1 VCITVASLVA
11 PVLRPPACLARRIA
25 SVIKSGFIRSSVHH
39 FTSATLRR
47 FHRRRLL
54 HATDFFQAAGFTVR
68 GGVSVFKTL
77 PADKGQDERQ
87 IFKLSRCSRIFESTL
102 INASAGCRVRESKIR
117 LYVAGRRV
125 NVLLASSGCA
135 PHCTRRPAPG
145 VLLLGFR
152 ARQDFHAC
160 SIIWN

>member
-1 VCITVASLVA
+1 MS
-11 PVLRPPACLARRIA
+11 
-25 SVIKSGFIRSSVHH
+25 SERS
-39 FTSATLRR
+39 
-47 FHRRRLL
+47 
-54 HATDFFQAAGFTVR
+54 
-68 GGVSVFKTL
+68 
-77 PADKGQDERQ
+77 
-87 IFKLSRCSRIFESTL
+87 
-102 INASAGCRVRESKIR
+102 VRESKIR

-152 ARQDFHAC
+152 AREDFHAS